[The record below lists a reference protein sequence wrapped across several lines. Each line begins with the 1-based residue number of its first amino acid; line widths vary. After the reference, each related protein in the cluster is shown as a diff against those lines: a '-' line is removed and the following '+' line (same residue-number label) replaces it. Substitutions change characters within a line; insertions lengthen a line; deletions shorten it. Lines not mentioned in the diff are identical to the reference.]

1 MTPIAKRGLLVAVGF
16 IVLVAAVSALFLSF
30 DSASARGMAIGAA
43 LGIVNV
49 AVGLVLTRRSMHKG
63 IRSATATAMGG
74 FGIRM
79 VLLVALF
86 LVFKQTTTVDAA
98 AFGLTFVTFFFVYL
112 AAEIVMIEQHRA
124 PGSA

>member
-1 MTPIAKRGLLVAVGF
+1 
-16 IVLVAAVSALFLSF
+16 
-30 DSASARGMAIGAA
+30 MAIGAA

-49 AVGLVLTRRSMHKG
+49 ALGLVLTRRSMHKG